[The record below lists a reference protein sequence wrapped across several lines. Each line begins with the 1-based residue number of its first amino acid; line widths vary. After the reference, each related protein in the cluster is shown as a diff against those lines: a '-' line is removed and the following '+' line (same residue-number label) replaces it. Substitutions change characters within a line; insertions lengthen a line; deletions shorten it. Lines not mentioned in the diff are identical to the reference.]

1 MWKAKSQSIP
11 SLFILANTISWF
23 LLTLFIIIDILYAK
37 DVQQLSFEYI
47 IAISAAYFG
56 GLILSSFIGGTILSK
71 ILKRKSSLIIWTL
84 TGAISCSLF
93 YFFYS
98 SSDMITS
105 IVLCLVLSC
114 SIGLGI
120 PTSLSLFVKETKA
133 ENRGKIGAVIFFTIQ
148 ILAALIYLNIN
159 SENIQLQFLIIAIW
173 RILGI
178 AGIVFYKQE
187 EKETKER
194 PTSLVTIIKDRK
206 FILLF
211 LPWFMFT
218 LINYIETPVLEIGM
232 NTFGS
237 DLYNNYVVIT
247 TIISSIAAI
256 PAGILC
262 DLKGRKITGIA
273 GFIFLGLGY
282 AFLSLFSGA
291 GIFAYI
297 LFMVFDGIAW
307 GILYVNFIFVIW
319 GDLSDG
325 ANREKY
331 YILGGLPFLLSGL
344 IQVLVQP
351 FAEFINIGLSFTL
364 ASFFLFIAVL
374 PLVFA
379 QESMSEKVI
388 KDQELNTYIQKAMKT
403 VVKVNKN
410 NDNAKEENTNAEKE
424 ANQEPEKQEETPQEK
439 EAREL
444 AEKYY

>member
-1 MWKAKSQSIP
+1 MWKVKSQSIP
-11 SLFILANTISWF
+11 PLFISANTISWF

-37 DVQQLSFEYI
+37 DIHQLSFENI
-47 IAISAAYFG
+47 IAISASYFG
-56 GLILSSFIGGTILSK
+56 GLILSSIIGGTILAK
-71 ILKRKSSLIIWTL
+71 KMLRKSSLIIWNL
-84 TGAISCSLF
+84 TGVLSCLLF

-98 SSDMITS
+98 STEIITT
-105 IVLCLVLSC
+105 IVLCLLLSC
-114 SIGLGI
+114 SIGLGV

-133 ENRGKIGAVIFFTIQ
+133 ENRGKIGAVVFFTIQ
-148 ILAALIYLNIN
+148 ILAALIYLALN
-159 SENIQLQFLIIAIW
+159 SENIELQFLIIAIW

-187 EKETKER
+187 QKKLEER
-194 PTSLVTIIKDRK
+194 PTSLISIIKERK

-232 NTFGS
+232 KTIEP
-237 DLYNNYVVIT
+237 DLYNNYVLIT
-247 TIISSIAAI
+247 TIITSIAAI

-282 AFLSLFSGA
+282 AFLSLFSSA

-297 LFMVFDGIAW
+297 LFMLFDGIAW

-331 YILGGLPFLLSGL
+331 YVLGGLPFLLSGL

-351 FAEFINIGLSFTL
+351 FAEFINIGLSFSL

-379 QESMSEKVI
+379 QESMSEKII

-403 VVKVNKN
+403 VKKVNKN
-410 NDNAKEENTNAEKE
+410 DDTPKQENTNAENE
-424 ANQEPEKQEETPQEK
+424 ANQESEKQEETPQER